1 MTLHLHRAERA
12 DTLVVGLADLLA
24 DPPADVLAQE
34 VVAVPARGVERW
46 LTQRLSH
53 RLGVRPGHGDGIC
66 AAVRFPSPAALIAEV
81 VGRSD
86 DDPWA
91 PDTAVWPLLEVIDR
105 CSDEPWCRALAG
117 HLGYPADPLT
127 TTGATVDPSAGDPEM
142 SHRRTRRYAVSRRL
156 AGLFDA
162 YATHRPDMLTA
173 WSQGR
178 DQDGWGRSVPTDMA
192 WQPELWRRL
201 RERIDAPD
209 PVLRLTEVITKLRA
223 DPASVDL
230 PERISLFGPTAL
242 PARQFRVLTALAERR
257 DVHLWLPHPSPGL
270 WSALS
275 KDAATGDAG
284 RRSAGAVPR
293 SQDPAS
299 THVRHPLLSSLGRDA
314 RELQATL
321 SAAPHTDTHHAAPR
335 PDLTLLGRLQA
346 DLRDNTRPSP
356 DRLLLAPADDS
367 VQVHACHG
375 PARQVDVLRDVVVGV
390 LAADPTL
397 HPSDILVM
405 CPDIES
411 YAPLIQGA
419 FGLDEVIG
427 GGHPAHGL
435 WVRLA
440 DRALTQTNP
449 LLATVQ
455 RLLDLA
461 DGRVTASEVLDLAA
475 WTPVRRRFRFDD
487 DELQRL
493 SGWAVD
499 AGARWGL
506 DAEHRAEF
514 GLQGYPQNTWRAA
527 LDRVLLGVAMADEDN
542 NRLATALPLDD
553 VGSSD
558 VDLAGRFA
566 ELLARLTRALDAL
579 TGEHTVAGWI
589 AALMAAIDSLT
600 SVSGTNDWQGA
611 ELHRELGDVQRKA
624 ELAGAATVRLGR
636 TDIRSLLAGRL
647 GGRPTRANFRTGTL
661 TVCTMVPMRSVP
673 HRVVCLLGLDDGVFP
688 RTARED
694 GDDLL
699 AREPAVG
706 ERDPRS
712 EDRQLMLDA
721 ILAATD
727 KLVITYTGADER
739 TGLRRPPAVP
749 VGELLDTLD
758 ETAATTTGC
767 PVRRQ
772 VEIRHPLQP
781 FDARTVLPGKLGR
794 PGPFTFDPAALR
806 GAEAAARPR
815 VPVPP
820 FLPSP
825 LPAPPRTDIDL
836 DDLIRLLTH
845 PAKGFLRQR
854 LDIGLRFEEDDPS
867 DALPVELDALQTWG
881 VGDRL
886 LRDRLAGISEED
898 CRQAEWRRGVLP
910 PGPLGMRTL
919 DGVLQD
925 LRPLVDRTAAL
936 RAAPR
941 RSVDVTVDLADGRQ
955 VRGTVGAL
963 HDTVLITVSFSRL
976 GAAARLRAWITV
988 VALTASDAG
997 SPWGA
1002 ATVGRGIRAQPQC
1015 ATLTPLAPA
1024 TAKEVLEDL
1033 VRLYDGGLR
1042 EPLPLPVKTAA
1053 AYAETRFGGADPN
1066 DAHARAREKWASGKF
1081 PGEDEDAAH
1090 ALVWGRRAPFESLL
1104 TPTTAA
1110 DDGDGADRRSPAAT
1124 WGAPSGTATDGEPDR
1139 FAALATR
1146 LWFPLLDHEQ
1156 KGPL

>member
-12 DTLVVGLADLLA
+12 DTLAAALAELLA

-34 VVAVPARGVERW
+34 VIAVPARGIERW

-53 RLGVRPGHGDGIC
+53 HLGVRDGRGDGIC
-66 AAVRFPSPAALIAEV
+66 AAVRFPSPAALLAEV
-81 VGRSD
+81 AGRQD

-91 PDTAVWPLLEVIDR
+91 PDTAVWPLLEVIDG
-105 CSDEPWCRALAG
+105 CSTEPWCRALAT
-117 HLGYPADPLT
+117 HLGYATGPAGDAADP
-127 TTGATVDPSAGDPEM
+127 AIA
-142 SHRRTRRYAVSRRL
+142 HRRARRYAVSRRL
-156 AGLFDA
+156 AGLFDG
-162 YATHRPDMLTA
+162 YATHRPDMLAA
-173 WSQGR
+173 WASGR
-178 DQDGWGRSVPTDMA
+178 DEDGWAKPVPPDMA

-201 RERIDAPD
+201 RDRIDAPD
-209 PVLRLTEVITKLRA
+209 PVVRLAGVIAGLGA
-223 DPASVDL
+223 DPGCVDL

-242 PARQFRVLTALAERR
+242 PSRQFRVLTALAEHR
-257 DVHLWLPHPSPGL
+257 DVHLWLPHPSPAL
-270 WSALS
+270 WSAL
-275 KDAATGDAG
+275 AASAPAG
-284 RRSAGAVPR
+284 HPGTRAADPTSSA
-293 SQDPAS
+293 
-299 THVRHPLLSSLGRDA
+299 VRHPLLSSLGRDA
-314 RELQATL
+314 REMQATL
-321 SAAPHTDTHHAAPR
+321 SAAPHTDTHH
-335 PDLTLLGRLQA
+335 PDTRDPDTYRTAQQHHEPTLLQRLQA
-346 DLRDNTRPSP
+346 DLRDNVRPSAGRP
-356 DRLLLAPADDS
+356 LLEPTDDS
-367 VQVHACHG
+367 IQVHACHG
-375 PARQVDVLRDVVVGV
+375 PSRQVDVLRDVIVGM

-397 HPSDILVM
+397 LPSDILVM
-405 CPDIES
+405 CPDIEA

-419 FGLDEVIG
+419 FGLDEVID

-461 DGRVTASEVLDLAA
+461 DSRVTASEVLDLAA
-475 WTPVRRRFRFDD
+475 WGPVRRRFHFDD

-506 DAEHRAEF
+506 DGAHRAEF
-514 GLQGYPQNTWRAA
+514 GLQAYPQNTWRAA
-527 LDRVLLGVAMADEDN
+527 LDRVLVGVAMADEDN

-566 ELLARLTRALDAL
+566 ELLARLTRAVDSLA
-579 TGEHTVAGWI
+579 GEHTVQGWLT
-589 AALMAAIDSLT
+589 ALVDSVDSLT
-600 SVSGTNDWQGA
+600 SVSATNSWQSA
-611 ELHRELGDVQRKA
+611 ELRRELGDVQRKA
-624 ELAGAATVRLGR
+624 ELAGASAVSLGR
-636 TDIRSLLAGRL
+636 ADIRALLAGRL

-694 GDDLL
+694 GDNVL

-721 ILAATD
+721 VLAATD
-727 KLVITYTGADER
+727 KLVITFTGADER
-739 TGLRRPPAVP
+739 TGMRKPPAVP

-758 ETAATTTGC
+758 ETATAVPKSDKPRT
-767 PVRRQ
+767 VRDQ

-794 PGPFTFDPAALR
+794 PGAFTFDPTALA
-806 GAEAAARPR
+806 GARAAAGPR
-815 VPVPP
+815 VDVPL

-836 DDLIRLLTH
+836 ADLIRLLTH

-867 DALPVELDALQTWG
+867 DALPVELDALETWG

-886 LRDRLAGISEED
+886 LKDRLAGVSEEE

-910 PGPLGMRTL
+910 PGPLGQRTL
-919 DGVLQD
+919 NGVLED

-941 RSVDVTVDLADGRQ
+941 RTADVTVDLADGRQ
-955 VRGTVGAL
+955 VRGTVSGL
-963 HDTVLITVSFSRL
+963 HDTVLVAVLFSRL
-976 GAAARLRAWITV
+976 GAAARLRAWISI
-988 VALTASDAG
+988 VALTASDG
-997 SPWGA
+997 DSSWGA
-1002 ATVGRGIRAQPQC
+1002 ATVGRGAHAHPQC
-1015 ATLTPLAPA
+1015 ATLTPLPPGMAGA
-1024 TAKEVLEDL
+1024 VIEEL
-1033 VRLYDGGLR
+1033 VELYDQGLR
-1042 EPLPLPVKTAA
+1042 EPLPLPVKAAA
-1053 AYAETRFGGADPN
+1053 AYAETRFGGADPA
-1066 DAHARAREKWASGKF
+1066 DAYVRAREKWATGKF
-1081 PGEDEDAAH
+1081 PGEDDDDAH
-1090 ALVWGRRAPFESLL
+1090 ALVWGRRAPFASLL
-1104 TPTTAA
+1104 TPCRTTDLGAMAA
-1110 DDGDGADRRSPAAT
+1110 AIRPAA
-1124 WGAPSGTATDGEPDR
+1124 GGESDR
-1139 FAALATR
+1139 FAALATK

-1156 KGPL
+1156 KAML